1 MAPHQSSP
9 CPAFTRGWCLHSEC
23 LLCLPCP
30 ALDAGPLPSQALAQ
44 QHVVAVGGAAHPP
57 CLPPPC
63 SCSNAIAAPGL
74 VQVLLHFH
82 QSDTSSQQCLRVSL
96 WSVALLGV
104 ALPLLIL
111 QRIGQLCQ
119 EQQQRRQGRQQE
131 EQPPPQ
137 QARQQTPP
145 GSLLLSLYTYSVFV
159 WQLLL
164 LIT

>member
-1 MAPHQSSP
+1 M
-9 CPAFTRGWCLHSEC
+9 
-23 LLCLPCP
+23 
-30 ALDAGPLPSQALAQ
+30 
-44 QHVVAVGGAAHPP
+44 
-57 CLPPPC
+57 
-63 SCSNAIAAPGL
+63 
-74 VQVLLHFH
+74 QVLLHFH